1 MIAIAHSKRNS
12 RWWELA
18 TSPVTGTIESFLT
31 FSFWVNSLFKWKMVK
46 QPGCTICPASIWSIA
61 YCHPVAIIILC
72 KFTKLFNMFILFEYL
87 PRGFGLNYTVP
98 IPKCDSRSRS
108 LTVDDFKGIS
118 ISPVISNIFEMAVLD
133 RYSDYFQTPD
143 NQFGLKKNI

>member
-1 MIAIAHSKRNS
+1 
-12 RWWELA
+12 
-18 TSPVTGTIESFLT
+18 
-31 FSFWVNSLFKWKMVK
+31 
-46 QPGCTICPASIWSIA
+46 
-61 YCHPVAIIILC
+61 
-72 KFTKLFNMFILFEYL
+72 MFILFEYL